1 MNLPDTQL
9 YQLSRYLQ
17 DSNMH
22 SVILNGNINLVDD
35 SMIRIIE
42 AIK

>member
-17 DSNMH
+17 DSSMH